1 MEETTVKIH
10 EYQAKELM
18 KSYGI
23 PVLNG
28 TMVETVEDG
37 INVANSMFASGNK
50 RLFIKAQVH
59 AGGRGKAGG
68 IASVRTPEETR
79 AALHRI
85 LGMRLVTPQT
95 GVEGKLVRKVMIVD
109 GDQEIAQEM
118 YAGIVLDREH
128 ESPVLLASA
137 KGGVDIEEL
146 AANHPESIAKISIDP
161 CTGLLAFQI
170 RNLCRHLDLNDAV
183 ARICERVFLGMYR
196 MFIDLDCSQIEINPL
211 AIMSDAKVVALDAK
225 VSLDESAFF
234 RHPQLAELRD
244 PLEES
249 PLEVWAAR
257 NRLNYVKLDGSIG
270 CMVNGAGLAMA
281 TMDTIHRYGGEPAN
295 FLDIGGGAN
304 SDTITEAFRILL
316 SDPSV
321 QAILINIFGGIVRC
335 DRVAEGLIRAAKD
348 SDVRHP
354 LVIRLAGTNAP
365 QGMELLRKS
374 GLPIETAESL
384 DDAAERVVALS
395 REGDRQ

>member
-1 MEETTVKIH
+1 
-10 EYQAKELM
+10 
-18 KSYGI
+18 
-23 PVLNG
+23 
-28 TMVETVEDG
+28 
-37 INVANSMFASGNK
+37 
-50 RLFIKAQVH
+50 
-59 AGGRGKAGG
+59 
-68 IASVRTPEETR
+68 
-79 AALHRI
+79 
-85 LGMRLVTPQT
+85 
-95 GVEGKLVRKVMIVD
+95 
-109 GDQEIAQEM
+109 
-118 YAGIVLDREH
+118 
-128 ESPVLLASA
+128 
-137 KGGVDIEEL
+137 
-146 AANHPESIAKISIDP
+146 
-161 CTGLLAFQI
+161 
-170 RNLCRHLDLNDAV
+170 
-183 ARICERVFLGMYR
+183 

-365 QGMELLRKS
+365 QGLELLRKS